1 MSAITLMSSTAG
13 RIGQLVRM
21 LGSDQSGEVIAAA
34 SAIKRTLRA
43 AGVDM
48 HAFADAAELAL
59 TSPLV
64 PADDDTVALIRLC
77 LDREDD
83 LNDRERQFIHDLD
96 RLRRREIKPSPR
108 QEAWLISIFERL
120 RGVR

>member
-1 MSAITLMSSTAG
+1 MTALTLTSSTAG

-21 LGSDQSGEVIAAA
+21 LGSDKSGEVVAAA
-34 SAIKRTLRA
+34 SAIKRTL
-43 AGVDM
+43 AGAGLDM
-48 HAFADAAELAL
+48 HAFADAAEKAL
-59 TSPLV
+59 TPPLV
-64 PADDDTVALIRLC
+64 PDDDTVSLIRLC

-96 RLRRREIKPSPR
+96 RLRRRDIKPSPR

-120 RGVR
+120 RALR